1 VTLRLISAFGL
12 LVMVAIA
19 WALSENRKAISWR
32 VVAWGLG
39 LQFIIAVLVLKTNL
53 REAVFPV
60 AASAVGVLTD
70 ATVAGASVVFGT
82 LPTDANIGARFAFQ
96 VLPVIIFVS
105 ALSAVLTHL
114 RVIPVIVGAVAWVMR
129 RTLKTSGAETFCAA
143 LQIFLGIEA
152 STAVRAYIQK
162 MTRSELCVIMTT
174 YMGTIAGSV
183 MVVYASF
190 GAEAGH
196 LLTASFMT
204 APAAVLLAKM
214 LVPETETPETSGD
227 TRISIPSDS
236 HNVIDAA
243 TQGTAQGLSMAL
255 HVGAT
260 LIVFIGA
267 VYLLDLAVLKTSAL
281 VLRRETGYGFVD
293 ILGVAFRPFAWL
305 LGVPGQDIAEVGRL
319 LGKKTVFNEFLS
331 YQDLQVAIANHSM
344 TPRGI
349 MIATYALCSFA
360 NPGSIGI
367 TIAGLAALAP
377 DRRSDV
383 AQLSLKAFVGGAL
396 ASLMSACIAG
406 MLLYE

>member
-1 VTLRLISAFGL
+1 
-12 LVMVAIA
+12 
-19 WALSENRKAISWR
+19 
-32 VVAWGLG
+32 
-39 LQFIIAVLVLKTNL
+39 
-53 REAVFPV
+53 
-60 AASAVGVLTD
+60 
-70 ATVAGASVVFGT
+70 
-82 LPTDANIGARFAFQ
+82 
-96 VLPVIIFVS
+96 
-105 ALSAVLTHL
+105 
-114 RVIPVIVGAVAWVMR
+114 MR

-152 STAVRAYIQK
+152 SAAVRAYIRK

-214 LVPETETPETSGD
+214 LVPETETPETSGE
-227 TRISIPSDS
+227 TRITIESESQ
-236 HNVIDAA
+236 NVIDAA
-243 TQGTAQGLSMAL
+243 AQGTAQGLSMAL

-267 VYLLDLAVLKTSAL
+267 VYLLDLIFVKCTAL
-281 VLRRETGYGFVD
+281 AFGTGYGFVD
-293 ILGVAFRPFAWL
+293 LLGVAFRPIAWL

-331 YQDLQVAIANHSM
+331 YQDLQAAIADKTM

-377 DRRSDV
+377 ERRTDV
-383 AQLSLKAFVGGAL
+383 ARLSLKAFVGGAL

-406 MLLYE
+406 ALLYE

>member
-1 VTLRLISAFGL
+1 
-12 LVMVAIA
+12 MVAVA

-32 VVAWGLG
+32 LVAWGLA
-39 LQFIIAVLVLKTNL
+39 LQFIIAILVLKTDL
-53 REAVFPV
+53 RDAVFPV
-60 AASAVGVLTD
+60 ASAAVGVLTD
-70 ATVAGASVVFGT
+70 ATVAGASVVFGV
-82 LPTDANIGARFAFQ
+82 LPTDATIGARFAFQ

-114 RVIPVIVGAVAWVMR
+114 RVIPVLVGGIAWVMR

-152 STAVRAYIQK
+152 STAVRAYIRR

-214 LVPETETPETSGD
+214 LVPETETPETSGG
-227 TRISIPSDS
+227 TRIDIPNEGQ
-236 HNVIDAA
+236 NVIDAA
-243 TQGTAQGLSMAL
+243 AQGTAQGLSMAL

-267 VYLLDLAVLKTSAL
+267 VYLLDLVFVKSTAL
-281 VLRRETGYGFVD
+281 VFARGYGFVD
-293 ILGVAFRPFAWL
+293 VLGYAFRPVAWL
-305 LGVPGQDIAEVGRL
+305 LGVPSQDVAEVGRL

-331 YQDLQVAIANHSM
+331 YQDLQTAIANHTM
-344 TPRGI
+344 TPRGV

-367 TIAGLAALAP
+367 TIAGLDALAP
-377 DRRSDV
+377 ERRADV
-383 AQLSLKAFVGGAL
+383 ARLSLKAFVGGAL